1 VVGKKHFTFP
11 VMASTTAASAKK
23 VIEDNVSCGV
33 CFEKDS
39 SLGRLKCC
47 QFVICIPCGE
57 RISPFKCPQCRV
69 LFRGGFCAEKNFL
82 MTEADVEAQFEL
94 ACRLSL
100 EESERKSRLDDL
112 DLQLALARSEVS
124 WQEENADLEYDE
136 STQAKG
142 AKLKKKKNTV
152 VKKERVSVPDSEF
165 TGFKLIRTRG
175 GKAAAKMSVG
185 GPNGKKME
193 VDVSLKAAISLSL
206 NPGKCVKRERD
217 DQYKGCCD
225 GSANGAGSSS
235 CKCSHKKKKT
245 V

>member
-1 VVGKKHFTFP
+1 MT
-11 VMASTTAASAKK
+11 STTAATATATAKK
-23 VIEDNVSCGV
+23 VIDEDVSCGV
-33 CFEKDS
+33 CFEKE

-47 QFVICIPCGE
+47 QYVICIPCGK

-69 LFRGGFCAEKNFL
+69 LSRRAFSAEENFL

-94 ACRLSL
+94 VCRLSL

-136 STQAKG
+136 STRAKG
-142 AKLKKKKNTV
+142 GKKLKKTV

-175 GKAAAKMSVG
+175 GKAAAKVSVG

-206 NPGKCVKRERD
+206 NPGKSVKRARD

-225 GSANGAGSSS
+225 GRANGACSSS